1 MFISKVFILCV
12 LICTTLAAEQND
24 SCLPNQNT
32 LHDSVD
38 DYPVRIP
45 RQVLK
50 QLTDTLGNSTGLFK
64 VWQYAFKL
72 TKDEL
77 LKEKVRVTSVRI
89 CT

>member
-1 MFISKVFILCV
+1 MFIYDLFILCV
-12 LICTTLAAEQND
+12 LTCATLAAEQND
-24 SCLPNQNT
+24 SCSPNQNT
-32 LHDSVD
+32 LSDSVG

-45 RQVLK
+45 RQVLE
-50 QLTDTLGNSTGLFK
+50 QLTNTLTNSKGLHK
-64 VWQYAFKL
+64 VWNYASIL